1 MNFFNFTMKTFSLI
15 SSRWYKDNKIT
26 SNAAMQ
32 QASISL
38 CSNTLGDEMISN
50 AGIFD
55 LGHITKIRGNE
66 LYTPNLQERNN
77 NRIKYGRAHG
87 MMKKVI
93 NLALA
98 TNSYEELIGMCQ
110 DFLTSKQE
118 IIKDQNQ
125 AKEVLNNK
133 ELDVTNPVITVRK
146 GRPAGRIKSAVEI
159 QDKENKKHCLNAV
172 DLNIQRDREIQL
184 DNSKDNRKTCHN
196 CGQKGHNR
204 ATCRFTG

>member
-1 MNFFNFTMKTFSLI
+1 
-15 SSRWYKDNKIT
+15 
-26 SNAAMQ
+26 MQ
-32 QASISL
+32 QAPISL
-38 CSNTLGDEMISN
+38 CSNTLGSEIIN
-50 AGIFD
+50 NTGIFD
-55 LGHITKIRGNE
+55 LGHITKIRGDE
-66 LYTPNLQERNN
+66 LYTPDLQKLNN

-146 GRPAGRIKSAVEI
+146 GRPAGRVKSAVEI
-159 QDKENKKHCLNAV
+159 QDKENKKHCLNSI
-172 DLNIQRDREIQL
+172 DLNIQGGRE
-184 DNSKDNRKTCHN
+184 DNRKTCHN

-204 ATCRFTG
+204 ATCKFTG

>member
-1 MNFFNFTMKTFSLI
+1 M
-15 SSRWYKDNKIT
+15 
-26 SNAAMQ
+26 
-32 QASISL
+32 
-38 CSNTLGDEMISN
+38 
-50 AGIFD
+50 
-55 LGHITKIRGNE
+55 
-66 LYTPNLQERNN
+66 YTPDLQELNN
-77 NRIKYGRAHG
+77 NHIKYGRAYG

-146 GRPAGRIKSAVEI
+146 GRPAGKVKSVVEI
-159 QDKENKKHCLNAV
+159 HIRDIQSSSHIVTSCISTSPLISTFTLAQVINKLIKKPSL
-172 DLNIQRDREIQL
+172 
-184 DNSKDNRKTCHN
+184 
-196 CGQKGHNR
+196 
-204 ATCRFTG
+204 